1 MPETKYNSKVV
12 YFGEVLMDLT
22 GDTIT
27 PADVINK
34 KTFHDKTGAPK
45 TGTCT
50 FDADTKD
57 ATATAAEILLGK
69 TAYANGS
76 KVTGSMPNKGAVEG
90 YINDK
95 TQPYMI
101 PAGYHDG
108 SGSVGIAAAEATK
121 LIGSNIKSGVE
132 ILGVTGTYAGEL
144 TKGQTKTV
152 TPTKDGF
159 TVVQDEG
166 YDYLASVVVNPIP
179 YSVADNPAGGQTV
192 TIGV

>member
-1 MPETKYNSKVV
+1 MPETKHVSKVV
-12 YFGEVLMDLT
+12 YFGETLIDLT
-22 GDTIT
+22 NDTVEPSKLLKGFT
-27 PADVINK
+27 S
-34 KTFHDKTGAPK
+34 HDKSGAPI
-45 TGTCT
+45 TGTST
-50 FDADTKD
+50 FDADTQD
-57 ATATAAEILLGK
+57 ATATAAEILKTK
-69 TAYANGS
+69 TAYVKGA
-76 KVTGSMPNKGAVEG
+76 KVTGSMPNNGAVEG

-101 PAGYHDG
+101 PVGYHDG
-108 SGSVGIAAAEATK
+108 SGSVGIASAEAAK

-179 YSVADNPAGGQTV
+179 YAVTDNTAGGQTV
-192 TIGV
+192 TIG

>member
-1 MPETKYNSKVV
+1 MSKTKYNSKVV

-22 GDTIT
+22 SDTVEPSKLLEGFT
-27 PADVINK
+27 A
-34 KTFHDKTGAPK
+34 HDKSGAPIV
-45 TGTCT
+45 GTST
-50 FDADTKD
+50 FDADTQD
-57 ATATAAEILLGK
+57 ATATAAEILKDK
-69 TAYANGS
+69 TAYIKGT
-76 KVTGSMPNKGAVEG
+76 KVTGTMPNNGAVEG

-108 SGSVGIAAAEATK
+108 AGSVGIASAEVAK
-121 LIGSNIKSGVE
+121 IIASNIKSGVE
-132 ILGVTGTYAGEL
+132 ILGVTGTYAGDL

-179 YSVADNPAGGQTV
+179 YSVTDNTAGGQTV
-192 TIGV
+192 TIG

>member
-22 GDTIT
+22 NDTVEPSKLLKGFT
-27 PADVINK
+27 A
-34 KTFHDKTGAPK
+34 HDKSGAPI
-45 TGTCT
+45 TGTST
-50 FDADTKD
+50 FDADTQD
-57 ATATAAEILLGK
+57 ATATAAEILKDK
-69 TAYANGS
+69 TAYIKGT
-76 KVTGSMPNKGAVEG
+76 KVTGSMPNNGAVEG

-101 PAGYHDG
+101 PVGYHDG
-108 SGSVGIAAAEATK
+108 SGSVGIASAEAVK

-179 YSVADNPAGGQTV
+179 YAVTDNTAGGQTV
-192 TIGV
+192 TIG

>member
-1 MPETKYNSKVV
+1 MPNTKYVSKVV
-12 YFGEVLMDLT
+12 YFGDTLIDLT
-22 GDTIT
+22 SDTVEPSKLLSGFT
-27 PADVINK
+27 A
-34 KTFHDKTGAPK
+34 HDKSGAPI

-57 ATATAAEILLGK
+57 ATATAAEILKTK
-69 TAYANGS
+69 TAYVKGA
-76 KVTGSMPNKGAVEG
+76 KVTGTMPNNGAVEG
-90 YINDK
+90 YISDK
-95 TQPYMI
+95 TQPYTI

-108 SGSVGIAAAEATK
+108 SGSVGIATAEADK
-121 LIGSNIKSGVE
+121 LIASNIKDGVS

-159 TVVQDEG
+159 TVTQDSG

-179 YSVADNPAGGQTV
+179 YAVTDNTAGGQTV
-192 TIGV
+192 TIG

>member
-1 MPETKYNSKVV
+1 MPETKHVSKVV
-12 YFGEVLMDLT
+12 YFGETLIDLT
-22 GDTIT
+22 NDTVEPSKLLKGFT
-27 PADVINK
+27 A
-34 KTFHDKTGAPK
+34 HDKSGAPI
-45 TGTCT
+45 TGTST
-50 FDADTKD
+50 FDADTQD
-57 ATATAAEILLGK
+57 ATATAAEILKTK
-69 TAYANGS
+69 TAYVKGA
-76 KVTGSMPNKGAVEG
+76 KVTGSMPNNGAVEG

-101 PAGYHDG
+101 PVGYHDG
-108 SGSVGIAAAEATK
+108 SGSVGIVSAEAAK

-179 YSVADNPAGGQTV
+179 YAVTDNTAGGQTV
-192 TIGV
+192 TIG

>member
-1 MPETKYNSKVV
+1 MPETKHVSKVV
-12 YFGEVLMDLT
+12 YFGETLIDLT
-22 GDTIT
+22 NDTVEPSKLLKGFT
-27 PADVINK
+27 A
-34 KTFHDKTGAPK
+34 HDKSGAPI
-45 TGTCT
+45 TGTST
-50 FDADTKD
+50 FDADTQD
-57 ATATAAEILLGK
+57 ATATAAEILKAK
-69 TAYANGS
+69 TAYVKGA
-76 KVTGSMPNKGAVEG
+76 KVTGSMPNNGAVEG

-101 PAGYHDG
+101 PVGYHDG
-108 SGSVGIAAAEATK
+108 SGSVGIASAEAAK

-179 YSVADNPAGGQTV
+179 YSVTDNTAGGQTV
-192 TIGV
+192 TIG

>member
-1 MPETKYNSKVV
+1 MPKTKYNSKVV
-12 YFGEVLMDLT
+12 YFGEVLMYLT
-22 GDTIT
+22 SDTVEPSKLLEGFT
-27 PADVINK
+27 A
-34 KTFHDKTGAPK
+34 HDKSGAPIV
-45 TGTCT
+45 GTST
-50 FDADTKD
+50 FDADTQD
-57 ATATAAEILLGK
+57 ATATAAEILKDK
-69 TAYANGS
+69 TAYIKGT
-76 KVTGSMPNKGAVEG
+76 KVTGTMPNNGAVEG

-108 SGSVGIAAAEATK
+108 AGSVGIASAEAAK
-121 LIGSNIKSGVE
+121 IIASNIKSGVE
-132 ILGVTGTYAGEL
+132 ILGVTGTYAGDL

-179 YSVADNPAGGQTV
+179 YAVTDNTAGGQTV
-192 TIGV
+192 TIG

>member
-1 MPETKYNSKVV
+1 MSKTKYNSKVV

-22 GDTIT
+22 SDTVEPSKLLEGFT
-27 PADVINK
+27 A
-34 KTFHDKTGAPK
+34 HDKSGAPIV
-45 TGTCT
+45 GTST
-50 FDADTKD
+50 FDADTQD
-57 ATATAAEILLGK
+57 ATATAAEILKDK
-69 TAYANGS
+69 TAYIKGT
-76 KVTGSMPNKGAVEG
+76 KVTGTMPNNGAVEG

-95 TQPYMI
+95 TQSYMI

-108 SGSVGIAAAEATK
+108 AGSVGIASAEAAK
-121 LIGSNIKSGVE
+121 IIASNIKSGVE

-179 YSVADNPAGGQTV
+179 YAVTDNTAGGQTV
-192 TIGV
+192 TIG

>member
-1 MPETKYNSKVV
+1 MPETKHVSKVV
-12 YFGEVLMDLT
+12 YFGETLIDLT
-22 GDTIT
+22 NDTVEPGKILKGFT
-27 PADVINK
+27 A
-34 KTFHDKTGAPK
+34 HDKSGAPI
-45 TGTCT
+45 TGTST
-50 FDADTKD
+50 FDADTQD
-57 ATATAAEILLGK
+57 ATATAAEILKTK
-69 TAYANGS
+69 TAYVKSA
-76 KVTGSMPNKGAVEG
+76 KVTGSMPNNGAVEG

-101 PAGYHDG
+101 PVGYHDG
-108 SGSVGIAAAEATK
+108 SGSVGIASAEAAK

-179 YSVADNPAGGQTV
+179 YAVTDNTAGGQTV
-192 TIGV
+192 TIG

>member
-1 MPETKYNSKVV
+1 MPKTKYNSKVV
-12 YFGEVLMDLT
+12 YFGEVLIDLT
-22 GDTIT
+22 SDTVEPSKLLEGFT
-27 PADVINK
+27 A
-34 KTFHDKTGAPK
+34 HDKSGAPIV
-45 TGTCT
+45 GTST
-50 FDADTKD
+50 FDADTQD
-57 ATATAAEILLGK
+57 ATATAAEILKDK
-69 TAYANGS
+69 TAYIKGT
-76 KVTGSMPNKGAVEG
+76 KVTGTMPNNGAVEG

-108 SGSVGIAAAEATK
+108 AGSVGIASAEAAK
-121 LIGSNIKSGVE
+121 IIASNIKSGVE
-132 ILGVTGTYAGEL
+132 ILGVTGTYAGDL

-179 YSVADNPAGGQTV
+179 YAVTDNTAGGQTV
-192 TIGV
+192 TIG